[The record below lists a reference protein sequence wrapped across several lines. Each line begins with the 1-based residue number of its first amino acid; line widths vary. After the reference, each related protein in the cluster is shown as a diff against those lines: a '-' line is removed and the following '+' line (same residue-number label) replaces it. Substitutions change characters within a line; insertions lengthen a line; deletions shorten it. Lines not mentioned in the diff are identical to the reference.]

1 MSRFAI
7 VLALGLLAL
16 SASWAEADVSVRGY
30 YRSNG
35 TYVRPHHRSDPDG
48 DFGNNWSTRGNVNPY
63 TGEYGTKTSPSDGYG
78 GSGSGYRPTFAPY
91 DPSYAGGASVAISN
105 PYIAVSPPAP
115 GPALPVATTRPV
127 QRLTSQ
133 TSAQPAARR
142 TIEEMIQILERA
154 KTTER
159 LKLAKEFAVEEPA
172 VSWADLAMRIHLAEM
187 IRARGQGCN
196 WRAYSTLSDM
206 MDIFTR
212 LDSQTQKTASQ

>member
-16 SASWAEADVSVRGY
+16 SESWAEADVYVRGH
-30 YRSNG
+30 YRSDG
-35 TYVRPHHRSDPDG
+35 TYVKPHHRSDPDG

-63 TGEYGTKTSPSDGYG
+63 TGEYGTKTSPPDGYG
-78 GSGSGYRPTFAPY
+78 GRAGAYRPTFAPY
-91 DPSYAGGASVAISN
+91 DPISAGGSVAINN
-105 PYIAVSPPAP
+105 PYVAVSPTAP
-115 GPALPVATTRPV
+115 RPALPVATTRPV

-133 TSAQPAARR
+133 TSEQPTARR

-154 KTTER
+154 ETNER
-159 LKLAKEFAVEEPA
+159 LKLAKEFAAEEPA

-212 LDSQTQKTASQ
+212 LDSETQKTASQ